1 MIYPQDGVRGLLI
14 ITKDRFCLYRG
25 FIFLLGLFSAFIT
38 SAQSVEEIIQRVKT
52 KLDKVNDYEA
62 KGKLKTNVTFI
73 KAPVA
78 TVKVYYKK
86 PNKLKIN
93 NESGISFIPKGSV
106 NINLNNIF
114 VNTTGFDIIDAGKE
128 NGTNLRI
135 IKLLPKDE
143 NSDVVLST
151 LYIDEAQSLIKKSK
165 TTTKDNG
172 TYELEMFYEKYS
184 DYGLADKV
192 IFSFNTKDYKL
203 PKGVTFDYDDG
214 SKKEEASDKMK
225 NKKGKVEI
233 IYLSYII
240 NKGVPD
246 SVFNNLSPL

>member
-1 MIYPQDGVRGLLI
+1 MVYHLLFI
-14 ITKDRFCLYRG
+14 VTRMQYFSKVL
-25 FIFLLGLFSAFIT
+25 IFLTSIFFSFIIK
-38 SAQSVEEIIQRVKT
+38 AQTAEEIIRKVKD

-62 KGKLKTNVTFI
+62 EGKMKTNVVFI
-73 KAPVA
+73 KAPIA
-78 TVKVYYKK
+78 TVKIYYKK

-114 VNTTGFDIIDAGKE
+114 LNTSGFDIIDVGKE
-128 NGTNLRI
+128 SRTNLHI

-151 LYIDEAQSLIKKSK
+151 LYIDETESLIKKTK

-172 TYELEMFYEKYS
+172 TYELEMTYGKYS
-184 DYGLADKV
+184 DFGLADKV

-214 SKKEEASDKMK
+214 SKREQSPDKIK

-233 IYLSYII
+233 TYSSYII

-246 SVFNNLSPL
+246 SVFQ

>member
-1 MIYPQDGVRGLLI
+1 MKQKIYLPVFVMALLLSLS
-14 ITKDRFCLYRG
+14 DQ
-25 FIFLLGLFSAFIT
+25 
-38 SAQSVEEIIQRVKT
+38 AQTAEEIIQKVRA

-62 KGKLKTNVTFI
+62 KGKMKTNVIFI

-78 TVKVYYKK
+78 TVKIYYKK
-86 PNKLKIN
+86 PNKLRII

-114 VNTTGFDIIDAGKE
+114 VNTTGFDMIDAGKE
-128 NGTNLRI
+128 NGTSLRI

-143 NSDVVLST
+143 NAEIVLST
-151 LYIDEAQSLIKKSK
+151 LYIDETQFLIKKSK
-165 TTTKDNG
+165 TTTKENG
-172 TYELEMFYEKYS
+172 TYELEMIYGKYA
-184 DYGLADKV
+184 DYGLADKA

-214 SKKEEASDKMK
+214 TKKEQTADNPDSNREK

-233 IYLSYII
+233 TYSNYII

-246 SVFNNLSPL
+246 SVFQ